1 MILGGAEHA
10 ASREQVQQV
19 DLQRLYQEVNHDS
32 FAGSLPNVPV
42 RWSDLTKDDAY
53 GVTHFDKGVP
63 YAIEVDRQ
71 SVKTES
77 FALDVLRHESCH
89 IATIGEAKRRNEDRQ
104 GRCLWSACREF
115 RTTIKRIEEFARF
128 CARQTCVDSLQRR
141 RYNDQP

>member
-1 MILGGAEHA
+1 M
-10 ASREQVQQV
+10 

-63 YAIEVDRQ
+63 YSIEVDRQ

-89 IATIGEAKRRNEDRQ
+89 IATIGEAKRRNEDCDDYCASARGAGVRGVWIESVSAFFAGNIATWI
-104 GRCLWSACREF
+104 GRTVF
-115 RTTIKRIEEFARF
+115 
-128 CARQTCVDSLQRR
+128 VDFV
-141 RYNDQP
+141 

>member
-1 MILGGAEHA
+1 MRRLALFSVVFACLAVILGGAEHA
-10 ASREQVQQV
+10 ASREQFQQV

-89 IATIGEAKRRNEDRQ
+89 IATIGEAKRRNEDRH
-104 GRCLWSACREF
+104 GALFVECM
-115 RTTIKRIEEFARF
+115 ARV
-128 CARQTCVDSLQRR
+128 Q
-141 RYNDQP
+141 NDDKAD